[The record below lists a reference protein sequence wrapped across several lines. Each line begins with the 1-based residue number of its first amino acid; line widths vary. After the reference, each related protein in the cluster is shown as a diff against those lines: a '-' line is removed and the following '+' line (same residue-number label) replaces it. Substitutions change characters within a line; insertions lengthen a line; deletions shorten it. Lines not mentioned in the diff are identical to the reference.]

1 MWNKDCKLSLRL
13 SVMSFLEYAV
23 WGAYLCSM
31 GGYLAGV
38 GLGGEIRWFY
48 CVQGVVA
55 LFMPAL
61 VGAVAD
67 RWMEGRSLLSL
78 LHALSGGLMTAMCCY
93 GSRCAVSFPVLWALY
108 ALSVVCFLPTIA
120 LSNAVAFSLL
130 GREGRDIKRSF
141 PPIRVWGTVGFV
153 VSMWA
158 VDLAGWQL
166 KATQFGW
173 SGFLGLLLAA
183 YALTLPRCR
192 GEKRERQRGAPR
204 VNARMLTFLV
214 FSVLAGFCLH
224 VSNAYASPFL
234 HSFGLSHAN
243 LLISLS
249 QVSEALCLLLI
260 PVCFKRLGIKAMVL
274 IALAAWALRFA
285 LFTGG
290 VWLIALSMLV
300 YGVAFDFFNVCGS
313 MYVAEQAG
321 ERDGGRMQGLFM
333 MMTSGAGASLGMLA
347 AGSVVNRWT
356 VNEGGVQ
363 AAAAGTWGW
372 TAVWLVFALY
382 AVVVAV
388 AFALLF
394 RQ

>member
-1 MWNKDCKLSLRL
+1 MC
-13 SVMSFLEYAV
+13 FLEYAV

-31 GGYLAGV
+31 GGYLASV
-38 GLGGEIRWFY
+38 GLGAEIRWFY
-48 CVQGVVA
+48 CVQGIVA

-78 LHALSGGLMTAMCCY
+78 LHVLSGGLMMAMCCY
-93 GSRCAVSFPVLWALY
+93 GLNGSVSFPVLWALY

-120 LSNAVAFSLL
+120 LSNAVAYSLL
-130 GREGRDIKRSF
+130 GREGKDIKSSF
-141 PPIRVWGTVGFV
+141 PLIRIWGTIGFV
-153 VSMWA
+153 VSMWI

-166 KATQFGW
+166 SSLQFGW
-173 SGFLGLLLAA
+173 SGLMGLLLAA

-192 GEKRERQRGAPR
+192 GERRRRERGALH
-204 VNARMLTFLV
+204 VNARMLTFLL
-214 FSVLAGFCLH
+214 FSVLVGFCLH
-224 VSNAYASPFL
+224 VSNAYASPYL
-234 HSFGLSHAN
+234 HSCGLRHAN

-249 QVSEALCLLLI
+249 QLSEALCLLLI
-260 PVCFKRLGIKAMVL
+260 PVCFRRLGIRAMVL

-290 VWLIALSMLV
+290 VWLIAMSMLV

-313 MYVAEQAG
+313 MYVAEQSG
-321 ERDGGRMQGLFM
+321 ERNGGRMQGLFM
-333 MMTSGAGASLGMLA
+333 MMTNGVGASLGMLA
-347 AGSVVNRWT
+347 AGSVVNHWT

-363 AAAAGTWGW
+363 EAVAGTWGW
-372 TAVWLVFALY
+372 AAVWLVFALY